1 MFTYRNIL
9 PLFSIFCQLCLQRIQ
24 TKCIFSV
31 FNHFLRNVN
40 ITFSLWNWSQG
51 TGTIVICTISCAL
64 QLFTFNKMQLGAP
77 VFRSLVQVK
86 IKIFF
91 NLKQYKYD
99 PLQDETKVEDMVY
112 RGAVII
118 TDFLCICEVKQTFKF
133 QE

>member
-1 MFTYRNIL
+1 
-9 PLFSIFCQLCLQRIQ
+9 
-24 TKCIFSV
+24 
-31 FNHFLRNVN
+31 
-40 ITFSLWNWSQG
+40 
-51 TGTIVICTISCAL
+51 
-64 QLFTFNKMQLGAP
+64 MQLGAP